1 MPALLLK
8 ILLFNFHLL
17 ESSFILLNQIF
28 NGAALMII
36 LQGVVT
42 DLLLESFLFLHHFV
56 VDLFVFELVAL
67 SHDCLYG
74 FVGFIEL
81 LMQVFHVVFP
91 DKAGQLLFFRIQ
103 KGTFGNHL
111 GELQLCLFALLTLIL
126 KSGQ

>member
-36 LQGVVT
+36 FQGVVT

-67 SHDCLYG
+67 SHNVLYG
-74 FVGFIEL
+74 FIGFI
-81 LMQVFHVVFP
+81 
-91 DKAGQLLFFRIQ
+91 
-103 KGTFGNHL
+103 
-111 GELQLCLFALLTLIL
+111 
-126 KSGQ
+126 